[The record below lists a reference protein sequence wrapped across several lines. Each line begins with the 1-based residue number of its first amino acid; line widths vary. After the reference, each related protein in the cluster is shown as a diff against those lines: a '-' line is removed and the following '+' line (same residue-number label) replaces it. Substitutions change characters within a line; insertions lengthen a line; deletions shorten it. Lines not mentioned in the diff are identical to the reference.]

1 LENPIYSQLKHLTYN
16 RGHIIFKTPLKN
28 VFWPHIFVGTSFQIL
43 DNQQVACGLKLG
55 PAAHVPAKPFG
66 EDGIWNHNPI
76 FETGSSYF
84 NDVMLTGYGFDMK
97 TFLAGISLLL
107 LFFANSEGFADQV
120 YTWTDKD
127 GNMHIT
133 AEPPPKNARV
143 KEVLTYEPQTET
155 NIPDAE
161 ESPVGGGEGE
171 LGKQQPEE
179 VSRARARAEKARQE
193 AEIARAKA
201 EEATRAAEKYIETH
215 NRNEYMRRAHK
226 YEMRKA
232 AEEARAAQEQARIA
246 EEKAIEAEK
255 KAKFVEDRSK
265 ELND

>member
-1 LENPIYSQLKHLTYN
+1 
-16 RGHIIFKTPLKN
+16 
-28 VFWPHIFVGTSFQIL
+28 
-43 DNQQVACGLKLG
+43 LKLG
-55 PAAHVPAKPFG
+55 PAARVPAKPFG
-66 EDGIWNHNPI
+66 EDGIWNPNPI
-76 FETGSSYF
+76 FEMGSSYF
-84 NDVMLTGYGFDMK
+84 NNVILTGYGFVMK

-143 KEVLTYEPQTET
+143 NEVLRYEPRPEQNTP
-155 NIPDAE
+155 NA
-161 ESPVGGGEGE
+161 
-171 LGKQQPEE
+171 QPERDVE
-179 VSRARARAEKARQE
+179 TEAPADKPVPEEILRARARAEKARKE

-201 EEATRAAEKYIETH
+201 EELTKAAEEYIETH

-232 AEEARAAQEQARIA
+232 AEEAKAAQEEARIA
-246 EEKAIEAEK
+246 EEKAIDAEK
-255 KAKFVEDRSK
+255 KAKFVEDRFE
-265 ELND
+265 ELSD